1 MTAASNSEARKRA
14 QERSAFERRADG
26 HVCTTSPACCSA
38 CRTHDGCSCPPASEG
53 AAGATKDAAVD
64 SGAIG
69 RLNEA
74 EREVQPRRY
83 SASEEFAATVACLL
97 AGRMDGQQAVA
108 TLTAIHEGILREHT
122 DRALAEVE
130 RRIKAAMPD
139 IAAPS
144 LVIGYRGGMED
155 ARIIVRAA
163 RQEQGR

>member
-1 MTAASNSEARKRA
+1 MTE
-14 QERSAFERRADG
+14 QQSAG
-26 HVCTTSPACCSA
+26 SS
-38 CRTHDGCSCPPASEG
+38 
-53 AAGATKDAAVD
+53 VD

-74 EREVQPRRY
+74 ERAVQPRRY

-130 RRIKAAMPD
+130 RA
-139 IAAPS
+139 
-144 LVIGYRGGMED
+144 LVDAKLHFRRTTGAGSGDVISRVYED
-155 ARIIVRAA
+155 SVRIVRAA
-163 RQEQGR
+163 RQERGR